1 MISSFMVL
9 FSLFLGDAEAKK
21 RKDGEGVLVE
31 ITVLDQESGD
41 PISTA
46 VVKHE
51 KESDP
56 SRVNQLSGT
65 WSAKEVFDAEGGEFP
80 FLPGQTEQF
89 SISAPGYMTRAVTY
103 DVRRRHNVIEVSLEK
118 MEMEQQE
125 IEDLIIPFGRDQER
139 DSGAQGGA
147 N

>member
-1 MISSFMVL
+1 M
-9 FSLFLGDAEAKK
+9 FSAVMLYAGLLMGDAEAKK
-21 RKDGEGVLVE
+21 NKDGEGVLIE
-31 ITVLDQESGD
+31 ITVLDKESEA

-51 KESDP
+51 KDSDP
-56 SRVNQLSGT
+56 SRVNQLTGT
-65 WSAKEVFDAEGGEFP
+65 WSAKSVYNAEGEEFL
-80 FLPGQTEQF
+80 FIPGNTEKF

-103 DVRRRHNVIEVSLEK
+103 DVRRRHNIVEVSLEK
-118 MEMEQQE
+118 MVIEQQE

-139 DSGAQGGA
+139 DGGGAGGA